1 MIPNLR
7 TAVFEKLQEL
17 GDHDVQRTVQH
28 VTVQDLSRVLA
39 DLLKSSESSLK
50 TKKKKKKWHK
60 EKTAK

>member
-50 TKKKKKKWHK
+50 TKKKKM
-60 EKTAK
+60 A

>member
-50 TKKKKKKWHK
+50 TKKKKKWHK

>member
-50 TKKKKKKWHK
+50 TKGKKWHK

>member
-50 TKKKKKKWHK
+50 TKKKKWHK

>member
-50 TKKKKKKWHK
+50 TKKKKW
-60 EKTAK
+60 TAK